1 MAKTGASPHKLR
13 HSCATHMVEHGAD
26 LRSVQILLGHADI
39 STTQV
44 YTHLALGRLKAVHR
58 THHPRGT
65 RLEAGADAQAKPI
78 ADSGRSRIHVA
89 ARVSSHVSGEERK

>member
-1 MAKTGASPHKLR
+1 MSNGAASPHRLR

-44 YTHLALGRLKAVHR
+44 YTHLALGRLKAVFR
-58 THHPRGT
+58 EHHPRAT
-65 RLEAGADAQAKPI
+65 RREAEVEARRKEPHGGLRLVPRAKPR
-78 ADSGRSRIHVA
+78 AVPA
-89 ARVSSHVSGEERK
+89 EETA